1 MTKLFVNQSQKK
13 KIIIIC
19 NERSFHPLLPGVK
32 YAKPYWL

>member
-13 KIIIIC
+13 IIIC